1 MSNDSTDTWTGE
13 SEVAITQIS
22 IPECFV
28 YKIPPMSSASGHR
41 YVSLNESYIS
51 SHRSNLQTNYIF
63 VCYLYIEL
71 KIGI

>member
-1 MSNDSTDTWTGE
+1 MSNGSADAWTAE

-51 SHRSNLQTNYIF
+51 SHNYIF
-63 VCYLYIEL
+63 VCYMYIEL